1 MKVSIRM
8 REVLEGQVP
17 LSVVG
22 EPFEVNTKR
31 LYNQSLALCSA
42 IQEAE
47 KRLNKQRAKC
57 NERQHVLGREGY
69 QNEHELGDCDCQW
82 RLDSVERLNGLHSTI
97 SCILLQT
104 DKYENG

>member
-31 LYNQSLALCSA
+31 LHNQSLALSSV

-47 KRLNKQRAKC
+47 KRLNEQTAKC
-57 NERQHVLGREGY
+57 FERQHVLEREGY

-82 RLDSVERLNGLHSTI
+82 RMDSVRRLNELHSTI